1 MKIILHDQPDV
12 EKINE
17 RRLFE
22 NLALSPQQRMHKL
35 YNLMKLS
42 LLLKDGPIKKPQSK
56 GIVLK
61 LK

>member
-22 NLALSPQQRMHKL
+22 NLALSPQQRMQKL

>member
-1 MKIILHDQPDV
+1 MKLILHDQPDV

-22 NLALSPQQRMHKL
+22 NLALSPQQRMQKL

-42 LLLKDGPIKKPQSK
+42 LLLKDGPIKTPQSK

>member
-1 MKIILHDQPDV
+1 MKLILHKEPDL

-22 NLALSPQQRMHKL
+22 NLALSPEERMQKL
-35 YNLMKLS
+35 FNLMKLS
-42 LLLKDGPIKKPQSK
+42 ILLKNGPLKKPQSK

>member
-1 MKIILHDQPDV
+1 MKLILHDQPDV

-22 NLALSPQQRMHKL
+22 NLALSPQQRMQKL

>member
-22 NLALSPQQRMHKL
+22 NLALSPQQRMQKL

-42 LLLKDGPIKKPQSK
+42 LLLKDGPIKTPQSK